1 MSRRSQ
7 KAKKPRSQPKDI
19 DFNLTPQGVLIKTS
33 NDPEKIGFFDQ
44 KLAGYEKQLKTMDTE
59 YAYSIALGKIQVV
72 LDEVQ
77 ANKRRPISCQA
88 GCSACCHQKVDL
100 GAFEGALIEKHLRE
114 NQVEIDQGRLG
125 KQTDALKGEPG
136 SFEKLPFDDRR
147 CVFLS
152 SDQFCSIYSVRPLM
166 CRRHFV
172 QSDPAICRTEEFF
185 RLEMDVN
192 PDTDA
197 YLSAYVTRNATT
209 SLPEFIQA
217 HIESGKAKEEP
228 A

>member
-7 KAKKPRSQPKDI
+7 KDKKAKSQPKAV

-33 NDPEKIGFFDQ
+33 NNPETIGFFDQ
-44 KLAGYEKQLKTMDTE
+44 KMAAYEKQLKSMDSD
-59 YAYSIALGKIQVV
+59 YAYSIALGKIQLVV
-72 LDEVQ
+72 DEVQ
-77 ANKRRPISCQA
+77 MNKRRPISCQA

-100 GAFEGALIEKHLRE
+100 GAFEGAMIEKYLRE
-114 NQVEIDQGRLG
+114 NPVAIDPVKLK
-125 KQTDALKGEPG
+125 KQTDALRSEPG
-136 SFEKLPFDDRR
+136 SFEALPFEDRR

-152 SDQFCSIYSVRPLM
+152 SGQTCSIYSVRPLM

-172 QSDPAICRTEEFF
+172 QSDPTICRTEEFF

-197 YLSAYVTRNATT
+197 YLSAYVGDGQD
-209 SLPEFIQA
+209 SLKNPQLVL
-217 HIESGKAKEEP
+217 ESFSRKYFMA
-228 A
+228 